1 MLGSSMRNVRGGG
14 SWNVI
19 FELECQISDFN
30 EWELVLENSFLSL
43 FTQISLGERV
53 VIEWVGAREGL
64 VPLMFVLHSALPG
77 TSAVSFPWKSIG
89 VLRLIVGSPFLQG
102 NHLLGERYLH
112 VTISLRE
119 TTCYLD
125 GVVCVGAVGRWWIV
139 YCSIALLL
147 GFWSFVRSSFWIHWV
162 SLKKAIGLLFGWRNW
177 DW

>member
-1 MLGSSMRNVRGGG
+1 MLEEVE

-19 FELECQISDFN
+19 FELECQIWDFN